1 MGGSRCC
8 VCCTQAVRP
17 RLGSSGPFDDSFSF
31 SDGIPIG
38 HRRDTGQPA
47 LAELAELGPAGS
59 NDRLTDRQVAMALG
73 RQGGDSWSARFSHNS
88 IDHMVQRIN
97 SARPKFIGSTGT
109 LVEVRDGSLAQ
120 RLAQPG
126 SLAATYSSFPHP
138 FRSCHPPL
146 FLCPLLFFRSRLTV
160 SCGVHREQRHLGD
173 ASHMP
178 PLSCLQQ
185 K

>member
-1 MGGSRCC
+1 MLHSTGRQQD
-8 VCCTQAVRP
+8 T
-17 RLGSSGPFDDSFSF
+17 
-31 SDGIPIG
+31 DGAPTG
-38 HRRDTGQPA
+38 HRLDTDRTPGNICSWPGHTADPA
-47 LAELAELGPAGS
+47 PAKLAEPGPAGS

-88 IDHMVQRIN
+88 IDHMVQRID
-97 SARPKFIGSTGT
+97 SARPKFIGSTGI

-160 SCGVHREQRHLGD
+160 SCGD